1 MKFFSRTNADFHLM
15 DISTGLEGVGGNLFS
30 PLLGIQVIQAV
41 MIPQNKFTVGAWK
54 DLGTIE
60 VC

>member
-1 MKFFSRTNADFHLM
+1 M
-15 DISTGLEGVGGNLFS
+15 DISTGLEGVGENLLFS
-30 PLLGIQVIQAV
+30 PLLGIQFIQAV
-41 MIPQNKFTVGAWK
+41 TIPQNKFTVGAWK